1 MENGKIKN
9 QDIVLQTLCVVFV
22 ILRVINYLI
31 TALTAEQ
38 EWTVTTMTD
47 KQYKKYKEVEEE
59 IRPLKTF
66 LKGFCTRSSSCPTL
80 IFTKLKLK
88 FKRRQTCVPDVCEIE
103 ISNEL
108 QNRILKVIK
117 QYIDEKEKEQEEL

>member
-1 MENGKIKN
+1 M
-9 QDIVLQTLCVVFV
+9 
-22 ILRVINYLI
+22 
-31 TALTAEQ
+31 
-38 EWTVTTMTD
+38 TVE
-47 KQYKKYKEVEEE
+47 QYKKYKEVEEE

-80 IFTKLKLK
+80 IFTKPKLK